1 MNVAH
6 SALPV
11 NKLLTE
17 FSNQDDSL
25 SNVMIEGDDQ
35 SSLHLR
41 NQRNKSMENVLSLA
55 QFQESRQNQSQLL
68 VRDDGSNASQE
79 RMLRNQIIT
88 RTPNFYKRNLDEA
101 EKMASLERM
110 RNHSF
115 ERITIDLPQIVNI
128 KNYGPI
134 TQNNKKQ
141 IKRKS
146 GLGDGSSFDFLD
158 ATTGASNGRNQP
170 NIHTTDVSQDKAIK
184 IGDYSTTLS
193 RSEAI
198 ASAS

>member
-55 QFQESRQNQSQLL
+55 
-68 VRDDGSNASQE
+68 
-79 RMLRNQIIT
+79 
-88 RTPNFYKRNLDEA
+88 
-101 EKMASLERM
+101 
-110 RNHSF
+110 
-115 ERITIDLPQIVNI
+115 
-128 KNYGPI
+128 
-134 TQNNKKQ
+134 
-141 IKRKS
+141 
-146 GLGDGSSFDFLD
+146 
-158 ATTGASNGRNQP
+158 
-170 NIHTTDVSQDKAIK
+170 
-184 IGDYSTTLS
+184 
-193 RSEAI
+193 
-198 ASAS
+198 